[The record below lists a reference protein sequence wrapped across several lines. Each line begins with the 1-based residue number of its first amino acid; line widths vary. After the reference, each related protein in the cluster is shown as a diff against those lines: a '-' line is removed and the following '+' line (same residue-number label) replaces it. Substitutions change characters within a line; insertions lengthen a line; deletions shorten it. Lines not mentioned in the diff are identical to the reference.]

1 MNTFE
6 IQLSVPRQAKDVT
19 LPWVKKTLARQKR
32 WSFWGKSCDWG
43 KWQVICS
50 LYVSMCCESE
60 YAALWT
66 LLWMGACDYKLL
78 GACECLTLVAR
89 CMCLCRRQGR
99 VGRIGA
105 TFALFCPWHSPCSSP
120 SSPWSSC
127 SSPSY
132 SPYSSPCSS
141 CSSDLTPPITFL
153 ICPCS
158 MFLA

>member
-6 IQLSVPRQAKDVT
+6 IQLSVPRQAKGVT
-19 LPWVKKTLARQKR
+19 LPWVKNTLARQKR

-105 TFALFCPWHSPCSSP
+105 TFALFCPWPSPCSSP
-120 SSPWSSC
+120 
-127 SSPSY
+127 
-132 SPYSSPCSS
+132 

-153 ICPCS
+153 PLPCPS
-158 MFLA
+158 HFNSHTLYFWTSPSITKGHYTS

>member
-6 IQLSVPRQAKDVT
+6 IQLSVPRQAKGVT
-19 LPWVKKTLARQKR
+19 LPWVKNTLARQKR

-43 KWQVICS
+43 KWQIIYNCS
-50 LYVSMCCESE
+50 LCLVCECCESE

-89 CMCLCRRQGR
+89 CMCLYRRQGR

-105 TFALFCPWHSPCSSP
+105 TFALFCPWPSP

-127 SSPSY
+127 
-132 SPYSSPCSS
+132 SSPCSS

-153 ICPCS
+153 ICPCL
-158 MFLA
+158 MFLP